1 MNKEL
6 DYCIKDEGD
15 FFTLCLI
22 SDRAKETFKKS
33 FNGITLEFL
42 YGDEMLKIDIDN
54 DAQTQI
60 VAWSISHNLRG
71 ESI

>member
-1 MNKEL
+1 MEKEL
-6 DYCIKDEGD
+6 DYCIKDEGE

-33 FNGITLEFL
+33 FNGITLDFL
-42 YGDEMLKIDIDN
+42 YGNEILKIDIDM
-54 DAQTQI
+54 DAKNAI
-60 VAWSISHNLRG
+60 IIWGVSHNLRG